1 MKEVQIK
8 KCFDKKDTL
17 VVKGIA
23 ILLMLFY
30 HLFESRELLETLHVN
45 HAPFSRNTFL
55 TLSGYG
61 NICVAV
67 FVFLSSYGIT
77 RGLMGEEGLTPA
89 RMMEGAAKRC
99 GRLMCNFAVMYLSVN
114 LLWFRYF
121 DYVGL
126 YGRGWQGGMLGIV
139 DMLGLA
145 QFFGT
150 PTMNMTW
157 WYMAPAI
164 LIIFG
169 APFLYMLV
177 KKIGKYALIPAVLLP
192 LAVVLNESVERYL
205 VTAALGAVAAQE
217 NWFERLFA
225 WRLSRLWKGLLG
237 LALIALSVL
246 IRQNY
251 MVHTC
256 FLWIVDA
263 PVALLLCWF
272 GGEIAGRIPVLRKAL
287 ALFGKHS
294 MNIFFVHTFFYMAI
308 YRNFIYSFRYAGL
321 IFLALA
327 AVTLAYSTVLEL
339 LKAGGKALGR
349 KAAAHFHKGGGS
361 DRHIHKQT
369 EE

>member
-1 MKEVQIK
+1 MKEMQIK
-8 KCFDKKDTL
+8 EKFDKNDTL

-30 HLFESRELLETLHVN
+30 HLFESRELLETLQVN
-45 HAPFSRNTFL
+45 HAPFSQETFL

-67 FVFLSSYGIT
+67 FVFLSAYGIT
-77 RGLMGEEGLTPA
+77 RGLMQERELTPA

-99 GRLMCNFAVMYLSVN
+99 ARLMGNFAVMYLSIN

-121 DYVGL
+121 NYAGL
-126 YGRGWQGGMLGIV
+126 YGKGWQGGMLGIV

-157 WYMAPAI
+157 WYMAVAI

-169 APFLYMLV
+169 TPFLYLLT
-177 KKIGKYALIPAVLLP
+177 KKIGNYVLILAVLLP
-192 LAVVLNESVERYL
+192 LAVSLDEGVERYL
-205 VTAALGAVAAQE
+205 VTAALGAAAAQE
-217 NWFERLFA
+217 GWFERLFS
-225 WRLSRLWKGLLG
+225 WKRNRLWKGLLG
-237 LALIALSVL
+237 LGLIAVSVL

-251 MVHTC
+251 MVHTY

-272 GGEIAGRIPVLRKAL
+272 GGEIAGRIPVIRQVL
-287 ALFGKHS
+287 AFFGRHS
-294 MNIFFVHTFFYMAI
+294 MNIFLVHTFFYLAI
-308 YRNFIYSFRYAGL
+308 YRDFIYSFRQAGL
-321 IFLALA
+321 IFFVLA
-327 AVTLAYSTVLEL
+327 AVTLVYSVVLEL
-339 LKAGGKALGR
+339 LKTGGRALGR
-349 KAAAHFHKGGGS
+349 KALHFRKGEDT
-361 DRHIHKQT
+361 DRQSPGKGK
-369 EE
+369 E